1 MIDPELY
8 YRVWERE
15 HDEQVKSA
23 ARLAAAAGA
32 RSESRLSRL
41 SSRLWKAARPA
52 ARGTARASDLASPA
66 PVVLLGRP
74 SGRPTDDLATSATSR
89 R

>member
-8 YRVWERE
+8 YRLWERE

-23 ARLAAAAGA
+23 ARLAAAADA

-41 SSRLWKAARPA
+41 SSWLWKAARPA
-52 ARGTARASDLASPA
+52 ARRAPEASRGASPA
-66 PVVLLGRP
+66 PVVLVARP
-74 SGRPTDDLATSATSR
+74 SSGSADHLPTSATSR